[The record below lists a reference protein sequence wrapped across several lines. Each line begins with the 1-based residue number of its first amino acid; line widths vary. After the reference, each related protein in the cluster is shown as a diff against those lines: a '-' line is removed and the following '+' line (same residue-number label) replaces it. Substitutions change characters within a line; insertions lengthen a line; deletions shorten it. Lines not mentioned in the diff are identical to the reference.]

1 MARACPS
8 CGAQLDEVSVFCGAC
23 GKPVAPSATGGAPA
37 ASPTTPGQVG
47 GLTENVAGMLAYIT
61 FIPAIIFLLIEPF
74 NRNRFVRF
82 HSFQCIFLAV
92 FWIAL
97 NVVLAFIPFLG
108 WALSGPVGLVGVV
121 IWLLL
126 LFKAYQGEKFKLPV
140 IGDMAEKQ
148 AAAI

>member
-1 MARACPS
+1 MARPCPS
-8 CGAQLDEVSVFCGAC
+8 CGAQLDETSVFCGAC
-23 GKPVAPSATGGAPA
+23 GKPVAPSAASGAPTA
-37 ASPTTPGQVG
+37 APATPGQVG
-47 GLTENVAGMLAYIT
+47 GLTENVAGMLAYVT
-61 FIPAIIFLLIEPF
+61 FIPAIIFLVIEPF

-82 HSFQCIFLAV
+82 HSFQCIFFAV

-97 NVVLAFIPFLG
+97 NIVLAFIPFLG
-108 WALSGPVGLVGVV
+108 WALSGLLSLVGLV

-126 LFKAYQGEKFKLPV
+126 LFKAYQGEKFKLPI